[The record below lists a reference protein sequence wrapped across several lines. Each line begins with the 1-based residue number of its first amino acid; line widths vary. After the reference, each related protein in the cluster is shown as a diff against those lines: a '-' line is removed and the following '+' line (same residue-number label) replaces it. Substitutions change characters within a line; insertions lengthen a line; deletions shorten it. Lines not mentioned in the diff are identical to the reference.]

1 MNTTVVLAQSAQ
13 IGTDKSTDVGKSY
26 DITAGDQ
33 LTITVGKASLV
44 MKKDGTITINGQNI
58 DLVADKHMGLDSKRI
73 DIN

>member
-1 MNTTVVLAQSAQ
+1 
-13 IGTDKSTDVGKSY
+13 
-26 DITAGDQ
+26 
-33 LTITVGKASLV
+33 VGKASLV